1 MRSLVRKS
9 KEGFTLIELM
19 IVVAIVGILAAI
31 AIPSFMRF
39 QLKAKAGEAKSNLA
53 AIRTAEESYQAEH
66 GDYVA
71 QASQVPASAPT
82 PQKLAWR
89 ASAAGGFG
97 EIGWAPEGPV
107 YYRYAV
113 QATSVGGAQFTAEA
127 IADIDG
133 NGARSEWA
141 YVKPPAG
148 AASGIDGA
156 ISTCTGSGVWNPA
169 TLAADLLETVG
180 PCDALSGQSEF

>member
-1 MRSLVRKS
+1 MAPLPRRPSA
-9 KEGFTLIELM
+9 FTLIELM

-39 QLKAKAGEAKSNLA
+39 QMKARAGEAKTNLA
-53 AIRTAEESYQAEH
+53 AIRTAQESYQAEH
-66 GDYVA
+66 GDYLA
-71 QASQVPASAPT
+71 QATQVPASAPA
-82 PQKLAWR
+82 PRKLAWP

-113 QATSVGGAQFTAEA
+113 QASSVGGAQFTAEA

-133 NGARSEWA
+133 NGAL
-141 YVKPPAG
+141 P
-148 AASGIDGA
+148 
-156 ISTCTGSGVWNPA
+156 T

>member
-1 MRSLVRKS
+1 
-9 KEGFTLIELM
+9 M

-39 QLKAKAGEAKSNLA
+39 QLKARAGEAKSNLA

-66 GDYVA
+66 GEYKA

-82 PQKLAWR
+82 PQKLVWPT
-89 ASAAGGFG
+89 SAAGGFG

-113 QATSVGGAQFTAEA
+113 QASSVGGAQFTAEA

-133 NGARSEWA
+133 NGTRSEWA
-141 YVKPPAG
+141 YVKPPEG
-148 AASGIDGA
+148 AASGLDGA
-156 ISTCTGSGVWNPA
+156 ISTCTGSGVWNTA